1 MECGTTS
8 AFYEKMNIKK
18 SFISLSSPHIYFGD
32 DEQTRNLAPSV
43 NSFGAT
49 LAQKYPD
56 KFNLL
61 ASLPLPNTENSI
73 AEIKYDVETLQV
85 SGFNTLGTY
94 LGNPQLDP
102 VFNVLNKKK
111 L

>member
-32 DEQTRNLAPSV
+32 NEQTKNLARSV
-43 NSFGAT
+43 NYFGAT

-85 SGFNTLGTY
+85 SGFTLPTNTLGTY
-94 LGNPQLDP
+94 LGNSQLDP
-102 VFNVLNKKK
+102 VLMF
-111 L
+111 